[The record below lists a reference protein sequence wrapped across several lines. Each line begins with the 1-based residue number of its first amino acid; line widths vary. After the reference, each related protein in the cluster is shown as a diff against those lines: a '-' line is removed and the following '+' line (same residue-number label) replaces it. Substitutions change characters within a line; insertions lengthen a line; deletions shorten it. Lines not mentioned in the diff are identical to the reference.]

1 MTPAMSKSTQSL
13 FESEMRKQV
22 AAAEAAVL
30 EAMEAGDPLL
40 LEAAR
45 GHLDG
50 LIALAH
56 RNGLEITPEI
66 PAEREISLDDLEA
79 AG

>member
-1 MTPAMSKSTQSL
+1 MTAAMSKSTQSL

-22 AAAEAAVL
+22 AAAETAVL
-30 EAMEAGDPLL
+30 KALEGGEPLL

-56 RNGLEITPEI
+56 RNGLQLTPQV
-66 PAEREISLDDLEA
+66 PTDPPLPRDGAA

>member
-1 MTPAMSKSTQSL
+1 MTAAMSKSTQTL

-22 AAAEAAVL
+22 TAAEAAVVDAI
-30 EAMEAGDPLL
+30 EGGDPLL
-40 LEAAR
+40 IGAAR
-45 GHLDG
+45 SHLDG

-56 RNGLEITPEI
+56 RNGLEITPQVPPEPVI
-66 PAEREISLDDLEA
+66 PFGDAA

>member
-1 MTPAMSKSTQSL
+1 MTPAMSASTQSL

-30 EAMEAGDPLL
+30 EALEGNEPLL
-40 LEAAR
+40 VEAAR
-45 GHLDG
+45 NHLDG
-50 LIALAH
+50 LVALAH
-56 RNGLEITPEI
+56 RNGLEITPQV
-66 PAEREISLDDLEA
+66 PADPDRPVDETA